1 MKIGIIGA
9 GTVGSSLGTAWA
21 KNGHTVMYGVRDPN
35 SDKVQKAV
43 SAGGAVLV
51 GTLVEA
57 ATFGDVIVLS
67 VPWAALP
74 ETLATLGDLGGKVLV
89 DVINAFSPPT
99 VEHGSVGHDV
109 AAWAQ
114 NARVVKAFNTMGA
127 ETMSNPDFNGQKA
140 TAFIAGDDVEAKK
153 IVIQLA
159 NDIGLDGIDAGPL
172 ANTVYLEGMTK
183 LWAFLARSGLGRDIA
198 FKLIRR

>member
-9 GTVGSSLGTAWA
+9 GTVGSSLGAAWA
-21 KNGHTVMYGVRDPN
+21 KNGHTIMYGVRDPD
-35 SDKVQKAV
+35 SDKTRKAV
-43 SAGGAVLV
+43 STSGAVLV
-51 GTLVEA
+51 GTLAEA
-57 ATFGDVIVLS
+57 AAFGDVIVLS
-67 VPWAALP
+67 VPWTALP
-74 ETLATLGDLGGKVLV
+74 ETLAVLGDLGGKILG
-89 DVINAFSPPT
+89 DVINAFWPPS

-127 ETMSNPDFNGQKA
+127 ETMSNPDFNGQNA
-140 TAFIAGDDVEAKK
+140 TAFIAGDDADAKK
-153 IVIQLA
+153 TVIQLA

-172 ANTVYLEGMTK
+172 ANSVYLEGLTK
-183 LWAFLARSGLGRDIA
+183 LWASLARGGLGRDIA

>member
-21 KNGHTVMYGVRDPN
+21 KNGHTIMYGVRDPD
-35 SDKVQKAV
+35 SDKARKAV
-43 SAGGAVLV
+43 STSGAVLI
-51 GTLVEA
+51 GTLAEA
-57 ATFGDVIVLS
+57 AVFGEVIVLS
-67 VPWAALP
+67 VPWTALP
-74 ETLATLGDLGGKVLV
+74 ETLAVLGDLGGKILV
-89 DVINAFSPPT
+89 DVVNAFSPPS
-99 VEHGSVGHDV
+99 VENGSVGHDV

-127 ETMSNPDFNGQKA
+127 ETMSNPDFNGEKA
-140 TAFIAGDDVEAKK
+140 TAFIAGDDAEAKK
-153 IVIQLA
+153 TVIQLA
-159 NDIGLDGIDAGPL
+159 HDIGLDGIDAGPL
-172 ANTVYLEGMTK
+172 ANSVYLESMTK